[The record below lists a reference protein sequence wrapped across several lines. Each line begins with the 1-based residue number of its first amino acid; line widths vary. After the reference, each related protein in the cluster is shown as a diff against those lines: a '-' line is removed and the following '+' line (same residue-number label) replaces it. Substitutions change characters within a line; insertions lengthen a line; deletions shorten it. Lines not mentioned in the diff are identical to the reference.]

1 MEQVQDQMKMSREH
15 ALLGNYEASLVYFD
29 GVVAQIK
36 QHLRTVDDPHLRAQW
51 ERAKEDLVAE
61 FRIVKE
67 ITQELARFK
76 DKPGSAALTRG
87 DASWEEVPAV
97 APYVEA
103 AEDLDVWPEPPPQP
117 ERRAPPPRR
126 VSTGGEP
133 SNQWGRPPAVP
144 ASRAAV
150 PAASARVPPGRARPP
165 AAAAPAR
172 PDAGARGVGQEY
184 RRADAPR
191 RDGAPPGGGRRGEGR
206 KPAVLQL
213 AVEPAIMEKIT
224 GGGTEN
230 GGNTSAAGGEGEE
243 GEEDDAGYAPANWMS
258 VRFDAGT
265 AKDDVGLAERE
276 ILTYSG
282 QWQLR
287 WRVVKALKAWEELD
301 DDVEGEKMHDPF
313 YGVATNVGGT
323 VMRHVTVKDDVDV
336 VALGDELVKS
346 LRF

>member
-97 APYVEA
+97 APYAEA

-150 PAASARVPPGRARPP
+150 PAASARVPPGRARPA

-191 RDGAPPGGGRRGEGR
+191 RDGAPPGGRRGEGR
-206 KPAVLQL
+206 KPAVPRRPDPE
-213 AVEPAIMEKIT
+213 ARAPRF
-224 GGGTEN
+224 
-230 GGNTSAAGGEGEE
+230 GEGLTGNDAELVGIIERDILDRSPSVHWDDIAGLEE
-243 GEEDDAGYAPANWMS
+243 AKRVLEEAVVLPLLMPDYFQGIRRPWKGVLM
-258 VRFDAGT
+258 FGPPGT
-265 AKDDVGLAERE
+265 GKTLLAKAVATECGTTFFALTSSTLASKYRGDAERMVE
-276 ILTYSG
+276 
-282 QWQLR
+282 LR
-287 WRVVKALKAWEELD
+287 VQPSPLKLRVQ
-301 DDVEGEKMHDPF
+301 P
-313 YGVATNVGGT
+313 
-323 VMRHVTVKDDVDV
+323 
-336 VALGDELVKS
+336 
-346 LRF
+346 

>member
-1 MEQVQDQMKMSREH
+1 MKMSREH

-97 APYVEA
+97 APYAEA

-144 ASRAAV
+144 PSRAAV
-150 PAASARVPPGRARPP
+150 PAASARVPPGRA
-165 AAAAPAR
+165 
-172 PDAGARGVGQEY
+172 
-184 RRADAPR
+184 
-191 RDGAPPGGGRRGEGR
+191 
-206 KPAVLQL
+206 
-213 AVEPAIMEKIT
+213 
-224 GGGTEN
+224 
-230 GGNTSAAGGEGEE
+230 
-243 GEEDDAGYAPANWMS
+243 
-258 VRFDAGT
+258 
-265 AKDDVGLAERE
+265 
-276 ILTYSG
+276 
-282 QWQLR
+282 
-287 WRVVKALKAWEELD
+287 
-301 DDVEGEKMHDPF
+301 
-313 YGVATNVGGT
+313 
-323 VMRHVTVKDDVDV
+323 
-336 VALGDELVKS
+336 VALGSVGVTRRGHASSADAVVQHVGGAGVGVGGRQQQRGAVDGDSRKPQ
-346 LRF
+346 FF